1 MPKIDTNLIPNGQK
15 GNRLFAS
22 IPSLDF
28 NLREHLLRFCNSY
41 ERLPAILK
49 TFRDFKKKRKTAEWF
64 RILGEEWSS
73 CDNVGLYAKKIKS
86 IFSANQ
92 RHWVQM
98 MNEKEHKL
106 YHALPKKIVL
116 YRGAGEKNLLGLSW
130 SLSKRIASRFPF
142 YGRYTQKI
150 PLLVMA
156 EIYRS
161 RVVCVKLNRSEREII
176 ALVEKD
182 SVLEIRPLKPAK

>member
-15 GNRLFAS
+15 GNKLFAS

-49 TFRDFKKKRKTAEWF
+49 TFRDFKKKQKTAEWF

-92 RHWVQM
+92 RHWVEM

-106 YHALPKKIVL
+106 YDALPKKIVL
-116 YRGAGEKNLLGLSW
+116 YRGAGEKKPPGIVLEF
-130 SLSKRIASRFPF
+130 I
-142 YGRYTQKI
+142 QKNCK
-150 PLLVMA
+150 PVSVLW
-156 EIYRS
+156 EIYPKNS
-161 RVVCVKLNRSEREII
+161 LTCDGGNS
-176 ALVEKD
+176 
-182 SVLEIRPLKPAK
+182 PKPGCLCET